1 MSDPLNHLGSVWYHS
16 EPSDIPYSPNQFL
29 GLDFFFCRFLQQD
42 GSSNKSCSSELL
54 SLNINHLKK
63 RFEKD
68 SRVILTSVIKIGPTR
83 NSNLEGTLA
92 IISGVHNLPLPHL
105 VP

>member
-1 MSDPLNHLGSVWYHS
+1 MPKTGNSNQIKSNHIGCCFCTILENKVLQKLKSIIKSV
-16 EPSDIPYSPNQFL
+16 
-29 GLDFFFCRFLQQD
+29 
-42 GSSNKSCSSELL
+42 SNKSCSPELII
-54 SLNINHLKK
+54 LNINDLKK
-63 RFEKD
+63 RSEED
-68 SRVILTSVIKIGPTR
+68 SGVILTFVIKIGPTR